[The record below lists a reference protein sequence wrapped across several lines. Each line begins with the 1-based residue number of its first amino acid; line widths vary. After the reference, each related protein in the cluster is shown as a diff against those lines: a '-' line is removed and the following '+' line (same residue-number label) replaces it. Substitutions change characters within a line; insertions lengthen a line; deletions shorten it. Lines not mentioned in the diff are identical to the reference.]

1 VPNNEKTMRRLLKT
15 ISIAIVLMASSA
27 GFVSCINNRMMTFED
42 GDFDSSEYNE
52 ELQLLNG
59 EIDLDDVDR

>member
-1 VPNNEKTMRRLLKT
+1 MKRLLKIMT
-15 ISIAIVLMASSA
+15 IAIVLVSSSV

-42 GDFDSSEYNE
+42 GEFDSSEYNE

>member
-1 VPNNEKTMRRLLKT
+1 MRLLLKLICALVVT
-15 ISIAIVLMASSA
+15 VGISSCL
-27 GFVSCINNRMMTFED
+27 VSCLNNRMMTFED
-42 GDFDSSEYNE
+42 GEFDTSEYNE

>member
-1 VPNNEKTMRRLLKT
+1 MKT

>member
-1 VPNNEKTMRRLLKT
+1 M
-15 ISIAIVLMASSA
+15 SIAVVLVSSTV
-27 GFVSCINNRMMTFED
+27 GFTSCINNRMLTFED

-52 ELQLLNG
+52 ALQLLNG

>member
-1 VPNNEKTMRRLLKT
+1 MRRLLKT

-27 GFVSCINNRMMTFED
+27 GFVSCINNRMMTFE

>member
-1 VPNNEKTMRRLLKT
+1 M
-15 ISIAIVLMASSA
+15 SIAVVLVSGAV
-27 GFVSCINNRMMTFED
+27 GFTSCINNRMLTFED
-42 GDFDSSEYNE
+42 GEFDSSEYNE

>member
-1 VPNNEKTMRRLLKT
+1 MKRLLK
-15 ISIAIVLMASSA
+15 IMSIAVVLVSGAV
-27 GFVSCINNRMMTFED
+27 GFTSCINNRMLTFED
-42 GDFDSSEYNE
+42 GEFDSSEYNE

>member
-1 VPNNEKTMRRLLKT
+1 MRRLLKT
-15 ISIAIVLMASSA
+15 ISIAIVLTACSA

-42 GDFDSSEYNE
+42 GEFDSMEYNE

-59 EIDLDDVDR
+59 EVEMDDVDR

>member
-1 VPNNEKTMRRLLKT
+1 MANNEKTMRRLLKT
-15 ISIAIVLMASSA
+15 ISIAIVLMACSA

-42 GDFDSSEYNE
+42 GEFDSMEYNE

-59 EIDLDDVDR
+59 EVEMDDVDR

>member
-1 VPNNEKTMRRLLKT
+1 MKRLLK
-15 ISIAIVLMASSA
+15 IMSIAIVLVSSSV

-42 GDFDSSEYNE
+42 GEFDSSEYNE